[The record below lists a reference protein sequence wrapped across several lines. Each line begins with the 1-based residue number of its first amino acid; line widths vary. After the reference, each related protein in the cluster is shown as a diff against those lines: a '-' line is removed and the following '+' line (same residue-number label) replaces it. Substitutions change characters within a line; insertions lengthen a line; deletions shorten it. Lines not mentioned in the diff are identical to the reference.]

1 MNKVELNEVL
11 KLHKLWLETRFANK
25 VKGERANLSG
35 ANLRRADLRG
45 ANLIRANLSEADLRD
60 ANLRD
65 ANLSGANLRDA
76 NLRDANLSGANL
88 NEANLTRADLNEAN
102 LNEANLT
109 RADLNEANLI
119 RANLIRADISGA
131 DLSGADLSG
140 ADFSRADLSGV
151 DLDFSCLPLWCGSL
165 EAKFDK
171 KHYIQFLYH
180 TLKSLENNDLIED
193 EFKKELLTEQNI
205 KIANRFHRVEECGT
219 VGQI

>member
-1 MNKVELNEVL
+1 MNKSELNEIIV
-11 KLHKLWLETRFANK
+11 KHKMWLNNDNS
-25 VKGERANLSG
+25 GE
-35 ANLRRADLRG
+35 
-45 ANLIRANLSEADLRD
+45 
-60 ANLRD
+60 
-65 ANLSGANLRDA
+65 
-76 NLRDANLSGANL
+76 
-88 NEANLTRADLNEAN
+88 
-102 LNEANLT
+102 
-109 RADLNEANLI
+109 
-119 RANLIRADISGA
+119 RADISGA
-131 DLSGADLSG
+131 DLRGVDLSSANLRGADI
-140 ADFSRADLSGV
+140 SRADLSGV

>member
-1 MNKVELNEVL
+1 MNKSELNEIIV
-11 KLHKLWLETRFANK
+11 KHKMWLNNDNS
-25 VKGERANLSG
+25 GE
-35 ANLRRADLRG
+35 
-45 ANLIRANLSEADLRD
+45 
-60 ANLRD
+60 
-65 ANLSGANLRDA
+65 
-76 NLRDANLSGANL
+76 
-88 NEANLTRADLNEAN
+88 
-102 LNEANLT
+102 
-109 RADLNEANLI
+109 
-119 RANLIRADISGA
+119 RADISGA
-131 DLSGADLSG
+131 DISGADL
-140 ADFSRADLSGV
+140 RGV

>member
-1 MNKVELNEVL
+1 MNKSELNEIIV
-11 KLHKLWLETRFANK
+11 KHKMWLNNDNS
-25 VKGERANLSG
+25 GE
-35 ANLRRADLRG
+35 
-45 ANLIRANLSEADLRD
+45 
-60 ANLRD
+60 
-65 ANLSGANLRDA
+65 
-76 NLRDANLSGANL
+76 
-88 NEANLTRADLNEAN
+88 
-102 LNEANLT
+102 
-109 RADLNEANLI
+109 
-119 RANLIRADISGA
+119 RADISGA
-131 DLSGADLSG
+131 DISGADLRGVDLSSANLRGADISRADLSG